1 MFAYTDEPICA
12 CSTPAG
18 ISGLAVI
25 RISGNGCGVL
35 TDKCTKI
42 LRSSGDFDR
51 TSLLP
56 GYTCAYGNVIDPK
69 SGETIDEVV
78 ITHFEAPHSYT
89 GEEMVEISCHGS
101 SAVKQEIMR
110 CLGISG
116 IRVAYPGEFSRRA
129 FINGKMSLASAEA
142 VMDVINADTERQL
155 QAAGSLMSG
164 KLAEKIDSIEKNLYD
179 QMARIESLVEFD
191 RDADDA
197 ADEDTEAD
205 AILEELVAQS
215 ESLEQLCAGYGK
227 GRILSERMRVAL
239 LGLPNSGKST
249 LLNTLTGY
257 DRAIVTEVA
266 GTTRDTIEVQVD
278 INGIPVTLIDTAGIR
293 ETDDIIESIGI
304 GRAMEAGREADLV
317 FYMIPPDMDSYEVKE
332 GLMELSEDIG
342 GDRITAVFSKSDEG
356 KNPEEKDIIEVLE
369 KLGITRTISV
379 SAEEELNI
387 DKLEDVITSY
397 YDSLGG
403 GQSEGLLITNSRHY
417 SKFNKGLKKLGMAI
431 EALEEG
437 LGVEVCS
444 SALRSCLDE
453 IGEVTGKTVSATLA
467 DTIFSRFCIGK

>member
-42 LRSSGDFDR
+42 IRSSGDYDR

-69 SGETIDEVV
+69 LGETIDEVV

>member
-356 KNPEEKDIIEVLE
+356 KNPEEKDIIGVLE

>member
-25 RISGNGCGVL
+25 RISGKDCGVL

-42 LRSSGDFDR
+42 LRSSGDYDR
-51 TSLLP
+51 TSALP
-56 GYTCAYGNVIDPK
+56 GYTCAYGSVNDPK
-69 SGETIDEVV
+69 TGEMIDRVV
-78 ITHFEAPHSYT
+78 ITRFEEPYSYT

-101 SAVKQEIMR
+101 SAVKQEILR
-110 CLGISG
+110 CLGMSG

-142 VMDVINADTERQL
+142 VMDMINADTERQL

-164 KLAEKIDSIEKNLYD
+164 VLAERIKSIETSLYD
-179 QMARIESLVEFD
+179 QMAKIESLVEFD
-191 RDADDA
+191 RDTDDGTG
-197 ADEDTEAD
+197 DGKEEKE
-205 AILEELVAQS
+205 ILEALLKQREALSAICS
-215 ESLEQLCAGYGK
+215 GYGK

-317 FYMIPPDMDSYEVKE
+317 FYMIPPDMDADEVKDC
-332 GLMELSEDIG
+332 LKELSEDIG
-342 GDRITAVFSKSDEG
+342 GESITAVFSKSDEG
-356 KNPEEKDIIEVLE
+356 KNPYEKDIIEVLSR
-369 KLGITRTISV
+369 LGIERTISV

-387 DKLEDVITSY
+387 DKLEEIITSY

-417 SKFNKGLKKLGMAI
+417 SKFKKGLNKLNMAI
-431 EALEEG
+431 EALEG
-437 LGVEVCS
+437 DLGVEMCS
-444 SALRSCLDE
+444 SALRACLDE